1 MEEGLRQMDRSKLEI
16 TEITV
21 EYAKHPL
28 GGDNDLGE
36 MGFHLAGRQ
45 F

>member
-1 MEEGLRQMDRSKLEI
+1 MDRSKLEI

-28 GGDNDLGE
+28 GGGDNDLGE